1 MRNVPAGW
9 RSRAARAAAF
19 IAFALLVLA
28 GPAAAETPASG
39 PRPYL
44 SVRFACCNVY
54 LRIYRSADGATYR
67 GRCPRCG
74 KPVQFAVGEGGT
86 SARFFVVE

>member
-1 MRNVPAGW
+1 MTDPRDYKLDISG
-9 RSRAARAAAF
+9 
-19 IAFALLVLA
+19 I
-28 GPAAAETPASG
+28 GPAKGEESPASSVH
-39 PRPYL
+39 PYL

-54 LRIYRSADGATYR
+54 LRIYRSADGTAYR